1 MFAKHSRYAAIP
13 QDCERPERGPSL
25 GTDSA
30 QHNQIRQSL
39 PQPYLRHSWL
49 VHLIILLSY
58 TILFAASTVYLRHQ
72 YRNLNPDTLH
82 HTPLREALRT
92 EVRPVDYNFDTT
104 SPFFNTGP
112 VSSIDDNWLSLLNTP
127 HNVRVPS
134 AEIAR
139 TNLTTIEL
147 ADGSGDG
154 LVQPIAYHMLHCLY
168 NIYKYAH
175 LDYYGE
181 DPSGPAWRQHHTDH
195 CVDNLRQ
202 FVMCHGGG
210 GVSTFQW
217 LEDRKLPWPVISDTE
232 VCVDWNH
239 YESWVGEHSID
250 ITKKTL
256 GKGGLLVHP
265 TLGQLTNED
274 YASVEEG
281 IHHGGNS

>member
-13 QDCERPERGPSL
+13 QDCERPEKESSID
-25 GTDSA
+25 TDSV
-30 QHNQIRQSL
+30 QHSHSTHRI
-39 PQPYLRHSWL
+39 PQALSRHSWL
-49 VHLIILLSY
+49 VHLIILLLY
-58 TILFAASTVYLRHQ
+58 TTLFAGSTVYLRRQ
-72 YRNLNPDTLH
+72 YRDLNPDTLH
-82 HTPLREALRT
+82 PTPLREALRT
-92 EVRPVDYNFDTT
+92 EVRPVDYNFDTI
-104 SPFFNTGP
+104 SPFTTGSM
-112 VSSIDDNWLSLLNTP
+112 SSIDTNWLSLVNTP

-134 AEIAR
+134 TEIAR

-147 ADGSGDG
+147 ADGSGDS

-181 DPSGPAWRQHHTDH
+181 DPSGPAWRQHHTEN

-217 LEDRKLPWPVISDTE
+217 LESRKLPWPIISDTE
-232 VCVDWNH
+232 VCVDWKH
-239 YESWVGEHSID
+239 FEGWVGEHSID

-265 TLGQLTNED
+265 TLGQLTNAD
-274 YASVEEG
+274 YGSVEEG
-281 IHHGGNS
+281 KHQAEES